1 MLLGLDSLM
10 ETVAPAASFHDTS
23 CLLIH
28 NLHLT
33 VDNDIF
39 VVLVEHGVGLEQLL
53 QGVHTLALHG
63 IVVEQCVLLV
73 ETLLIAELFV
83 FESRKLRCDVGQH
96 EELLVVHLLG
106 EPFRTLV
113 GEVARV
119 EFLVNHEV

>member
-1 MLLGLDSLM
+1 MQSV
-10 ETVAPAASFHDTS
+10 TPSASFHDTS

-53 QGVHTLALHG
+53 KGVHTLALHG

-73 ETLLIAELFV
+73 ETLLIAELLV
-83 FESRKLRCDVGQH
+83 FESRKLRRDVGKH
-96 EELLVVHLLG
+96 EEFLVVHLLG
-106 EPFRTLV
+106 EPLRTLV
-113 GEVARV
+113 CKVARI
-119 EFLVNHEV
+119 EFLVNDEV